1 MVMTDVTQND
11 ATVAWHVTDDTSST
25 GPVAVWRIE
34 TGVAFLTGAD
44 VDPRAYRPEFHD
56 RLAAIVSST
65 AVPLSPATPK
75 ARPSQ
80 RFYTVDADDHGS
92 EVIST
97 ALLRAD
103 PAWLAERCGDVTVA
117 GWTVADV
124 RLDVLDFGVATAVLG
139 WVPAEETRADIAD
152 LRTAVADLNESAPE
166 LTAGVAA
173 DVAAAVQEAFEGQE
187 LLLTPHDP
195 LQEARAKQLPRP
207 GEILWAW
214 NHCRASAPDRQQ
226 AVAARA
232 LASHLCPNDFEIL
245 QHRDHTYA
253 AGVFTSVTCS
263 ALGCEADGMT
273 LARTTPVQDA
283 WWTLFWMLD
292 RVLLALLIDLGRTTA
307 DLPMSRLAAQAVAIQ
322 DIAERTRLYRSRV
335 DSVLVSSGAR
345 DIAVWQTL
353 AKAWDLDFRI
363 GTVDHKLELLQASY
377 RTVVAR
383 LNQARNTRITLMVY
397 LFTALS
403 LVSNAVSVEQY
414 SEGRI
419 NGSLTIRLLILTLC
433 VLASMAAVV
442 LTLRVRVR
450 TTPGPS

>member
-1 MVMTDVTQND
+1 
-11 ATVAWHVTDDTSST
+11 
-25 GPVAVWRIE
+25 
-34 TGVAFLTGAD
+34 
-44 VDPRAYRPEFHD
+44 
-56 RLAAIVSST
+56 
-65 AVPLSPATPK
+65 
-75 ARPSQ
+75 
-80 RFYTVDADDHGS
+80 
-92 EVIST
+92 
-97 ALLRAD
+97 
-103 PAWLAERCGDVTVA
+103 
-117 GWTVADV
+117 
-124 RLDVLDFGVATAVLG
+124 
-139 WVPAEETRADIAD
+139 
-152 LRTAVADLNESAPE
+152 
-166 LTAGVAA
+166 
-173 DVAAAVQEAFEGQE
+173 
-187 LLLTPHDP
+187 
-195 LQEARAKQLPRP
+195 
-207 GEILWAW
+207 
-214 NHCRASAPDRQQ
+214 
-226 AVAARA
+226 
-232 LASHLCPNDFEIL
+232 
-245 QHRDHTYA
+245 
-253 AGVFTSVTCS
+253 
-263 ALGCEADGMT
+263 
-273 LARTTPVQDA
+273 
-283 WWTLFWMLD
+283 
-292 RVLLALLIDLGRTTA
+292 
-307 DLPMSRLAAQAVAIQ
+307 VAIQ